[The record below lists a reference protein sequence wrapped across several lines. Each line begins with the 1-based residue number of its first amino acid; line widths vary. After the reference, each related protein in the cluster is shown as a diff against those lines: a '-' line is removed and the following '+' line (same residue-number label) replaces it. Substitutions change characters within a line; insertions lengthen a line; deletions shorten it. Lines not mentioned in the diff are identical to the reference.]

1 MIAEKVSSL
10 MNSPDENDRKVAEE
24 KACSAVLLNRW
35 RRELL
40 IDETEGNA
48 EAIEFDRRVL
58 DYYLDQYNRLA
69 TSTVIQ
75 EAHNQTE
82 TPKLGHGQ
90 S

>member
-1 MIAEKVSSL
+1 
-10 MNSPDENDRKVAEE
+10 MNAPDENDRRLAEE

-40 IDETEGNA
+40 IDETQGDA
-48 EAIEFDRRVL
+48 DAVEFDRRVL

-69 TSTVIQ
+69 GSTATRETQGETSIPEQ
-75 EAHNQTE
+75 GLA
-82 TPKLGHGQ
+82 K